1 MRLLL
6 FLTSIF
12 LSPYLFAQKQ
22 KYPTPFEQQENYSAT
37 YQETIEYYKQ
47 LAENFPK
54 QMQLR
59 TYGMTDAGYPLHLAI
74 LSTDGAFSPAN
85 IQKQNK
91 RIVLINNAIH
101 PGEPCGV
108 DATML
113 LFRDYL
119 TQKEKQEDLKNVV
132 LLAIPFYNI
141 GGGLNRGKYSRAN
154 QDGPSEHG
162 FRGNAKNLD
171 LNRDFIKNDSKNAKT
186 FVQIWNEWQPDVFLD
201 NHTSNGADYQYTM
214 TMIATQKDKLS
225 PLLSDYFQQD
235 MLPALYA
242 DMKDADWEMTP
253 YVNVQNTPDEG
264 IYGFLDLPRYSSGY
278 AALHN
283 ALSFTGETHML
294 KPFKDRVL
302 STYAFMEILVKKV
315 NVDYQKIGQL
325 RAMTRQAIK
334 KQVTFPISWE
344 IDLEAKEDLLF
355 KGYTAKYKKSEVS
368 GLDRLYYD
376 RAAPYE
382 KNIPFYNT
390 YKANLSVKKPIA
402 YIIPQAYEEIAE
414 RLKMNG
420 VEVKR
425 LTENVLLPCEMYYID
440 DYESRKSPYEGH
452 YLHYNVKVRTE
463 RVQQAFRKGD
473 YVVQVNQVANRFILE
488 TLEPQAPDSYF
499 AWNFF
504 DGILMQKEY
513 FSSYVFEEI
522 AAEILRKKPELKQ
535 ELETKR
541 KQDPEFAKSGRA
553 QLDFVYK
560 HSPHYEPTHQL
571 YPVGRLVE
579 DVELLVD

>member
-6 FLTSIF
+6 
-12 LSPYLFAQKQ
+12 LSLFCLSYTTLLAQKQ
-22 KYPTPFEQQENYSAT
+22 KYPTPFERQENYSAT
-37 YQETIEYYKQ
+37 YQETIKYYQK
-47 LAENFPK
+47 LATDFPK
-54 QMQLR
+54 KMQLKA
-59 TYGMTDAGYPLHLAI
+59 YGMTDAGFPLHLAI
-74 LSTDGAFSPAN
+74 LSKNGDFSPQS
-85 IQKQNK
+85 IQKNNK
-91 RIVLINNAIH
+91 RILLVNNGIH

-108 DATML
+108 DATMM

-119 TQKEKQEDLKNVV
+119 TQKDKQVDLENVV
-132 LLAIPFYNI
+132 VIAIPFYNI

-171 LNRDFIKNDSKNAKT
+171 LNRDFIKNDSKNART
-186 FVQIWNEWQPDVFLD
+186 FVQIWKEWQPDVFVD

-225 PLLSDYFQQD
+225 PLLSDYLQEN
-235 MLPALYA
+235 MLPKLYA
-242 DMKDADWEMTP
+242 DMKTANWEMTP

-264 IYGFLDLPRYSSGY
+264 VYGFLDLPRYSSGY
-278 AALHN
+278 AALHT
-283 ALSFTGETHML
+283 ALSVLGETHML

-302 STYAFMEILVKKV
+302 STYAFMNVLIKKV
-315 NVDYQKIGQL
+315 NEDYQKIGQL
-325 RAMTRQAIK
+325 REMTRQAIT
-334 KQVTFPISWE
+334 KQTTFPLNWS

-355 KGYTAKYKKSEVS
+355 KGYTAKYKKSEIS

-382 KNIPFYNT
+382 KNIPFFNT
-390 YKANLSVKKPIA
+390 YKTTLSVKKPIS
-402 YIIPQAYEEIAE
+402 YIIPQAYSEVVD
-414 RLKMNG
+414 RLKSNG
-420 VEVKR
+420 VTVR
-425 LTENVLLPCEMYYID
+425 QLTENIFVPCEMYYID
-440 DYESRKSPYEGH
+440 SYESRKNPYEGH

-463 RVQQAFRKGD
+463 DVQQAFRKGD
-473 YVVQVNQVANRFILE
+473 YVVEVNQSSNRFIVE

-522 AAEILRKKPELKQ
+522 AEEILKENPALRV
-535 ELETKR
+535 ELEEKR
-541 KQDPEFAKSGRA
+541 KNDAEFAKSGRA

-571 YPVGRLVE
+571 YPIGRLMQ
-579 DVELLVD
+579 DVELSVK